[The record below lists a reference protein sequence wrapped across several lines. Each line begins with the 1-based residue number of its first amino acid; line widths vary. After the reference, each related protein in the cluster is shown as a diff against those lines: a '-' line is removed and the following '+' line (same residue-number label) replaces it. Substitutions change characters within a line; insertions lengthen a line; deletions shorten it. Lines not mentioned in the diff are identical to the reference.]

1 MNDTLV
7 MVKIIIKN
15 ILDILLFRKPNG
27 FFGAWVGVY
36 LWILIITEVVFRSIS
51 LYLQYFSKIN

>member
-27 FFGAWVGVY
+27 FFGAWIGVY
-36 LWILIITEVVFRSIS
+36 FWILIINGNYIQINHNLSSIFKS
-51 LYLQYFSKIN
+51 IN

>member
-27 FFGAWVGVY
+27 FFGAWIGVY
-36 LWILIITEVVFRSIS
+36 FWILIIMEIIFRSITI
-51 LYLQYFSKIN
+51 YLQFSNQ

>member
-27 FFGAWVGVY
+27 FFGAWLGVY
-36 LWILIITEVVFRSIS
+36 FWILIIMEVIFRSITI
-51 LYLQYFSKIN
+51 YLQFSNQ